1 MLNISEGVKKTPLKV
16 VIYGPESI
24 GKTTLASQFPYALI
38 VDVENGSNSLNVRRI
53 RCDKSWEEL
62 LETLKEIV
70 ATPNVCKTVVVDT
83 ADWAEYLCSK
93 YVCEKYK
100 KQNIDDF
107 GYGKGYTY
115 LTEEFKKLLD
125 VLDEAID
132 AGINVV
138 VTAHAKPRK
147 FELPEEM
154 GAFDRYELKLTKNT
168 APIVKEWCDALLFCN
183 FKTYVITD
191 EANKKK
197 AQGSRRTIYTTHS
210 AVYDAKNRH
219 NLPEEMD
226 MTFDNLKPL
235 FEEVKA
241 AAPAE
246 AAPAP
251 INEKRAMI
259 VNLEK
264 MIAEAGI
271 TTDEFQE
278 VVASRGHYGK
288 EVEIAAYSDDFIAR
302 WVMPNWSK
310 IVATI
315 NKTKAGN

>member
-24 GKTTLASQFPYALI
+24 GKTTLASQFPQSLI

-62 LETLKEIV
+62 LSIVKEIV
-70 ATPNVCKTVVVDT
+70 ATPNICKTVVIDT

-115 LTEEFKKLLD
+115 LTEEFKNLLD
-125 VLDEAID
+125 VLDSAVD
-132 AGINVV
+132 AGLNVV

-154 GAFDRYELKLTKNT
+154 GSFDRYELKLTKNT

-191 EANKKK
+191 ETNKKK

-226 MTFDNLKPL
+226 MSFENLKPL
-235 FEEVKA
+235 FDEPKSVVVE
-241 AAPAE
+241 APVS
-246 AAPAP
+246 

-259 VNLEK
+259 TNLEK
-264 MIAEAGI
+264 MIVEAGI
-271 TTDEFQE
+271 TTEELQE
-278 VVASRGHYGK
+278 VVASRGHYEK

-310 IVATI
+310 IVEVI
-315 NKTKAGN
+315 NKKKAGN

>member
-16 VIYGPESI
+16 CIYGPESV
-24 GKTTLASQFPYALI
+24 GKTTLASQFPQSLI

-62 LETLKEIV
+62 LATVKEII
-70 ATPNVCKTVVVDT
+70 ATPNICKTIVIDT

-125 VLDEAID
+125 LLDEAID
-132 AGINVV
+132 AGLNVV

-168 APIVKEWCDALLFCN
+168 APIIKEWCDALLFCN

-197 AQGSRRTIYTTHS
+197 AQGAKRTIYTTHS

-219 NLPEEMD
+219 NLPDELD
-226 MTFDNLKPL
+226 MSFDSLKPL
-235 FEEVKA
+235 FEEPTQRVEEKLE
-241 AAPAE
+241 PV
-246 AAPAP
+246 
-251 INEKRAMI
+251 NEGRPL
-259 VNLEK
+259 VTNLKK
-264 MIAEAGI
+264 MIQEAGI
-271 TTDEFQE
+271 TEQDLQD
-278 VVASRGHYGK
+278 VVASRGHFSK
-288 EVEIAAYSDDFIAR
+288 DLEVAAYTDDFIAR
-302 WVMPNWSK
+302 WVMPNWNK
-310 IVATI
+310 ILETI
-315 NKTKAGN
+315 KKTKESK